1 MAAGTYTVLSV
12 PNSVK
17 KVYDG
22 SLAKTLAELSPA
34 TARLAMHG
42 KVTYG
47 HKKLRLSWPVVS
59 DPHGAASNIPDGGA
73 LPAASREE
81 LEPAVMDWAIYIKTL
96 RVGRLIRLGA
106 VDPNEYFQS
115 AEGADMIASELN
127 RIIPQIARSINNH
140 IVSGVANG
148 ANAVTSLWSA
158 VGTNTNTYAGISR
171 VGNTFWQ
178 PYVANAGG
186 TNRAVTRTMME
197 LARNNISINREANTK
212 EIWAGATAFDAIR
225 ALINT
230 IYPGRN
236 VEPEKLQGAAM
247 QIYWED
253 TPVIKMPG
261 MDANATRWLDFE
273 SDEGIELKFQHS
285 EDFLFQEENTNS
297 YDSRWSV
304 AAHCQLV
311 VHNPWK
317 QGSLDDLI

>member
-1 MAAGTYTVLSV
+1 MAAGTYTIVSV
-12 PNSVK
+12 PASIK

-22 SLAKTLAELSPA
+22 LLAKTLVEKSPA
-34 TARLAMHG
+34 TARLALHN
-42 KVTYG
+42 KITYG
-47 HKKLRLSWPVVS
+47 NAILRINWPAVS
-59 DPHGAASNIPDGGA
+59 DSHDAASNIPDGGA
-73 LPAASREE
+73 LPAASREV
-81 LEPAVMDWAIYIKTL
+81 LEEAILDWAIYISTL
-96 RVGRLIRLGA
+96 RVGRLLMKGA
-106 VDPNEYFQS
+106 TPEEYFKS
-115 AEGADMIASELN
+115 AEGATVIASELN

-148 ANAVTSLWSA
+148 ANAVTSLFSA

-178 PYVANAGG
+178 PYVNNNGG
-186 TNRAVTRTMME
+186 VNRAVTRTLME
-197 LARNNISINREANTK
+197 QTRNNLIENREAIVT
-212 EIWAGATAFDAIR
+212 EIWAGATAWDAIR
-225 ALINT
+225 TLINT

-236 VEPEKLQGAAM
+236 VEPERLQGAAM
-247 QIYWED
+247 QIFWED

-273 SDEGIELKFQHS
+273 SGEGIELKFQHP
-285 EDFLFQEENTNS
+285 EDFLIQEENTDS
-297 YDSRWSV
+297 YDKRMSV